1 MEENELCVCVCVCV
15 CYVRG
20 IAVFLVS
27 TMYQKKRLFHK
38 RAHDTTFFW
47 FNVPEN
53 NDSTTKMFT
62 DFLNPRIGIPCI
74 CKFAKMEVGA
84 FLPTCRSSPMSV
96 PRSNVWYVSPS
107 LQAHG
112 CWKCPFWRPEH
123 FATLKSRKVQG
134 SIFGSRAV
142 WHLWDMD
149 FSVNRLDRTPSPPRC
164 HLEHRV
170 HLTGCPTF

>member
-1 MEENELCVCVCVCV
+1 MGVECFRASGVCVGSGA
-15 CYVRG
+15 YRRG
-20 IAVFLVS
+20 GCWVQA
-27 TMYQKKRLFHK
+27 RL
-38 RAHDTTFFW
+38 RA
-47 FNVPEN
+47 
-53 NDSTTKMFT
+53 
-62 DFLNPRIGIPCI
+62 LNPSMGISCI
-74 CKFAKMEVGA
+74 CIYAKMEVAA

-96 PRSNVWYVSPS
+96 PRSNVWYASPS

-142 WHLWDMD
+142 WHLWAMD
-149 FSVNRLDRTPSPPRC
+149 FSVNRLDRKPSPPRC
-164 HLEHRV
+164 HLQQRA